1 MSHTSTTSLTGRS
14 FLRELDFTPA
24 EWWSLVD
31 LTRTLKAE
39 RAEGRE
45 VQRLVGRTIALVFEK
60 TSTRTRCAFEV
71 AAYHQG
77 AHVTVLDPS
86 SSQMGHKES
95 VADTARVLG
104 RFYDGIE
111 YRGAAQETVDTL
123 ARYAGVPVWN
133 GLTDEWHPTQAL
145 CDGVTMLEHAGKPAE
160 EIAFAYVGDARFN
173 MGNSLLVLG
182 ALMGMDVRIVRADV
196 AAARS
201 GCRRGRASR
210 GRRHRRPGD
219 GHRRPDAQ
227 GCTASTSS
235 TPTSGCRWASPRTC
249 WAERIE
255 MLTPYQVNAHLMERT
270 GNPAARFM
278 HCLPAYHDLGTSG
291 RARDPRGVRPH
302 RPRGHRRRVRG
313 AGLGGLRPGREPD
326 AQHQGRAGRDPGRL
340 RRPGPHTGQRCGPT
354 RTPMP

>member
-1 MSHTSTTSLTGRS
+1 VPPTSTASLTGRS

-24 EWWSLVD
+24 EWWSLVE
-31 LTRTLKAE
+31 LTRALKAE

-45 VQRLVGRTIALVFEK
+45 VQRLLGRTIALVFEK

-71 AAYHQG
+71 AAYQQG

-86 SSQMGHKES
+86 GSQIGHKES

-160 EIAFAYVGDARFN
+160 EIGFAYVGDARFN

-182 ALMGMDVRIVRADV
+182 ALLGSDVRIVAPASLQPV
-196 AAARS
+196 PEVVEAARAVADDTGARITVTDDPEGGVHGVDFVHTDVWVS
-201 GCRRGRASR
+201 MGE
-210 GRRHRRPGD
+210 PKD
-219 GHRRPDAQ
+219 V
-227 GCTASTSS
+227 
-235 TPTSGCRWASPRTC
+235 

-255 MLTPYQVNAHLMERT
+255 VLAPYQVNAHLMERT

-278 HCLPAYHDLGTSG
+278 HCLPAYHDLGT
-291 RARDPRGVRPH
+291 AI
-302 RPRGHRRRVRG
+302 
-313 AGLGGLRPGREPD
+313 
-326 AQHQGRAGRDPGRL
+326 GRDVHAEFGL
-340 RRPGPHTGQRCGPT
+340 TALEVTDDVFEGPASIVFDQAENRMHSIKAVLVATLAG
-354 RTPMP
+354 

>member
-1 MSHTSTTSLTGRS
+1 MSHPTTASLTGRS
-14 FLRELDFTPA
+14 FLRELDFTPT
-24 EWWSLVD
+24 EWSSLVD

-39 RAEGRE
+39 RAGGRE

-86 SSQMGHKES
+86 STQFGHKES

-111 YRGAAQETVDTL
+111 YRGALQETVETL

-133 GLTDEWHPTQAL
+133 GLTDDWHPTQAL

-173 MGNSLLVLG
+173 MGSSLLVLG
-182 ALMGMDVRIVRADV
+182 ALMGMDVRIVAPEPLQPAADVV
-196 AAARS
+196 AAARAVATDT
-201 GCRRGRASR
+201 GARVTVT
-210 GRRHRRPGD
+210 D
-219 GHRRPDAQ
+219 DPDA
-227 GCTASTSS
+227 GV
-235 TPTSGCRWASPRTC
+235 SGVDFVHTDVWVSMGEPKDVWAD
-249 WAERIE
+249 RIE
-255 MLTPYQVNAHLMERT
+255 RLMPYQVNRHLMERT

-278 HCLPAYHDLGTSG
+278 HCLPAYHDLGTTVG
-291 RARDPRGVRPH
+291 REIHAEFGLTALEVTDEVFEGPASIVFDQAENRMHSIKAVL
-302 RPRGHRRRVRG
+302 V
-313 AGLGGLRPGREPD
+313 ATLGG
-326 AQHQGRAGRDPGRL
+326 
-340 RRPGPHTGQRCGPT
+340 
-354 RTPMP
+354 

>member
-1 MSHTSTTSLTGRS
+1 MPHTSTTTLTGRS

-24 EWWSLVD
+24 EWWSLVE
-31 LTRTLKAE
+31 LTRTLKTE

-45 VQRLVGRTIALVFEK
+45 VQRLVGRTMALVFEK

-71 AAYHQG
+71 AAYQQG

-86 SSQMGHKES
+86 SSQIGHKES

-104 RFYDGIE
+104 RFFDGIE

-133 GLTDEWHPTQAL
+133 GLTDEWHPTQAR

-182 ALMGMDVRIVRADV
+182 ALMGMDVRIVAPTSLQPAREVVEAARAV
-196 AAARS
+196 AAETGARVMVTDDPS
-201 GCRRGRASR
+201 
-210 GRRHRRPGD
+210 D
-219 GHRRPDAQ
+219 GVHGVDFVHTDVWVSMGEPKDV
-227 GCTASTSS
+227 
-235 TPTSGCRWASPRTC
+235 

-255 MLTPYQVNAHLMERT
+255 QLAPYQVNAHLMERT

-278 HCLPAYHDLGTSG
+278 HCLPAYHDLGTAVG
-291 RARDPRGVRPH
+291 RELHAEFGLTALEVTDDVFEGPSSVVFDQAENRMHSIKAILV
-302 RPRGHRRRVRG
+302 
-313 AGLGGLRPGREPD
+313 ATLGG
-326 AQHQGRAGRDPGRL
+326 
-340 RRPGPHTGQRCGPT
+340 
-354 RTPMP
+354 

>member
-1 MSHTSTTSLTGRS
+1 VSHTTTSSLTGRS
-14 FLRELDFTPA
+14 FLRELDFTPT
-24 EWWSLVD
+24 EWSSLVD

-45 VQRLVGRTIALVFEK
+45 VQRLVGRAIALVFEK

-86 SSQMGHKES
+86 SSQIGHKES

-111 YRGAAQETVDTL
+111 YRGASQETVDTL

-182 ALMGMDVRIVRADV
+182 ALMGMDVRIVAPASLQPAAAVVDAARAV
-196 AAARS
+196 AAGTGARVTVTDDPEAGVHGVDFVHTDVWVS
-201 GCRRGRASR
+201 MGE
-210 GRRHRRPGD
+210 PKD
-219 GHRRPDAQ
+219 V
-227 GCTASTSS
+227 
-235 TPTSGCRWASPRTC
+235 

-255 MLTPYQVNAHLMERT
+255 LLSPYQVNAHLMERT

-278 HCLPAYHDLGTSG
+278 HCLPAYHDLGTAIG
-291 RARDPRGVRPH
+291 REIHAEFGLTALEVTDDVFEGPSSVVFDQAENRLHSIKAVL
-302 RPRGHRRRVRG
+302 V
-313 AGLGGLRPGREPD
+313 ATLGG
-326 AQHQGRAGRDPGRL
+326 
-340 RRPGPHTGQRCGPT
+340 
-354 RTPMP
+354 

>member
-1 MSHTSTTSLTGRS
+1 MSHTTTSSLTGRS
-14 FLRELDFTPA
+14 FLRELDFTPT
-24 EWWSLVD
+24 EWSSLVD

-86 SSQMGHKES
+86 SSQIGHKES

-182 ALMGMDVRIVRADV
+182 ALMGMDVRIVAPASLQPAAEVVDAARAV
-196 AAARS
+196 AAGTGARVTVTDDPAAGVHGVDFVHTDVWVS
-201 GCRRGRASR
+201 MGE
-210 GRRHRRPGD
+210 PKD
-219 GHRRPDAQ
+219 V
-227 GCTASTSS
+227 
-235 TPTSGCRWASPRTC
+235 

-255 MLTPYQVNAHLMERT
+255 LLSPYQVNAHLMERT

-278 HCLPAYHDLGTSG
+278 HCLPAYHDLGTAIG
-291 RARDPRGVRPH
+291 REIHAEFGLTALEVTDDVFEGPSSVVFDQAENRLHSIKAVL
-302 RPRGHRRRVRG
+302 V
-313 AGLGGLRPGREPD
+313 ATLGG
-326 AQHQGRAGRDPGRL
+326 
-340 RRPGPHTGQRCGPT
+340 
-354 RTPMP
+354 

>member
-1 MSHTSTTSLTGRS
+1 MSHTTTSSLTGRS
-14 FLRELDFTPA
+14 FLRELDFTPT
-24 EWWSLVD
+24 EWSSLVD

-45 VQRLVGRTIALVFEK
+45 VQRLVGRAIALVFEK

-86 SSQMGHKES
+86 SSQIGHKES

-173 MGNSLLVLG
+173 M
-182 ALMGMDVRIVRADV
+182 
-196 AAARS
+196 
-201 GCRRGRASR
+201 SR
-210 GRRHRRPGD
+210 
-219 GHRRPDAQ
+219 
-227 GCTASTSS
+227 
-235 TPTSGCRWASPRTC
+235 
-249 WAERIE
+249 
-255 MLTPYQVNAHLMERT
+255 
-270 GNPAARFM
+270 
-278 HCLPAYHDLGTSG
+278 
-291 RARDPRGVRPH
+291 
-302 RPRGHRRRVRG
+302 
-313 AGLGGLRPGREPD
+313 
-326 AQHQGRAGRDPGRL
+326 
-340 RRPGPHTGQRCGPT
+340 
-354 RTPMP
+354 

>member
-1 MSHTSTTSLTGRS
+1 MSHTTTTSLTGRS
-14 FLRELDFTPA
+14 FLRELDFTPT
-24 EWWSLVD
+24 EWSSLVD

-86 SSQMGHKES
+86 SSQIGHKES

-104 RFYDGIE
+104 RFFDGIE

-173 MGNSLLVLG
+173 MGNSLLVAG
-182 ALMGMDVRIVRADV
+182 CPDGDGRADRRSGV
-196 AAARS
+196 AAAR
-201 GCRRGRASR
+201 GGGRRCRAGR

-219 GHRRPDAQ
+219 GHRRP
-227 GCTASTSS
+227 
-235 TPTSGCRWASPRTC
+235 CRRRPRRRLRAHRRLGVHGG
-249 WAERIE
+249 AEGR
-255 MLTPYQVNAHLMERT
+255 L
-270 GNPAARFM
+270 
-278 HCLPAYHDLGTSG
+278 G
-291 RARDPRGVRPH
+291 RAHRAALALPGQRP
-302 RPRGHRRRVRG
+302 PAWSGPATRRRGSCTVSRRTTTSARPSG
-313 AGLGGLRPGREPD
+313 ARSTRSSGSTALEVTDDVFEGPSSVVFDQAENRLHSIKAVLVATLGG
-326 AQHQGRAGRDPGRL
+326 
-340 RRPGPHTGQRCGPT
+340 
-354 RTPMP
+354 